1 VTLLQAIDLTK
12 RYGDVQ
18 ALNGFSLEAAAGEIV
33 GLVGHNGAG
42 KTTFVEMV
50 SGLLKPDS
58 GQILID
64 GRAPVKARDR
74 IGVSPQHIALYR
86 SITVREHLRLYGK
99 LAGLR
104 AAALRTQIDDLAVEL
119 RLTPF
124 LDRPAGLLS
133 GGQQRRAQAATAL
146 IHSPGLLLLDE
157 PTAGADPETRQALLE
172 AVKRRAG
179 EGAAVVYTTHYLH
192 ELSELQATI
201 AVANQGRIVARGT
214 SAELL
219 EGLPGEVLVGAADG
233 DLRVTTTDVTSTL
246 LELLGTVPGPIE
258 SIELRPAS
266 LDDLYRSLAVSDVR

>member
-1 VTLLQAIDLTK
+1 MLQATDLTK
-12 RYGDVQ
+12 RFDDVQ
-18 ALNGFSLEAAAGEIV
+18 ALDGFSLEAAAGEIV

-50 SGLLKPDS
+50 SGLQNPDS
-58 GQILID
+58 GEIRVD
-64 GRAPVKARDR
+64 GRTPAKARDR
-74 IGVSPQHIALYR
+74 IGISPQHIALYR
-86 SITVREHLRLYGK
+86 SITVREHLRLYGR

-104 AAALRTQIDDLAVEL
+104 PAALRSRIDDLAAEL
-119 RLTPF
+119 RLTGF

-201 AVANQGRIVARGT
+201 AVASRGRIVARG
-214 SAELL
+214 SAAELL
-219 EGLPGEVLVGAADG
+219 DGLPGEVLVGAADG
-233 DLRVTTTDVTSTL
+233 DQVVTTTDVTSTL
-246 LELLGTVPGPIE
+246 LELLGTVRGPVE
-258 SIELRPAS
+258 KIELRPAN

>member
-1 VTLLQAIDLTK
+1 
-12 RYGDVQ
+12 
-18 ALNGFSLEAAAGEIV
+18 
-33 GLVGHNGAG
+33 
-42 KTTFVEMV
+42 MV

-64 GRAPVKARDR
+64 GRTPVKARDR

-119 RLTPF
+119 RLTAF

-146 IHSPGLLLLDE
+146 IHHPGLLLLDE

-179 EGAAVVYTTHYLH
+179 EGAAVVYTTHYLN

-201 AVANQGRIVARGT
+201 AVASQGRIVARGT

-233 DLRVTTTDVTSTL
+233 DLKVTTTDVTSTL
-246 LELLGTVPGPIE
+246 LELLGTVRGPIE
-258 SIELRPAS
+258 SIELRTPN

>member
-1 VTLLQAIDLTK
+1 LLQAIDLTK
-12 RYGDVQ
+12 RYDDVQ
-18 ALNGFSLEAAAGEIV
+18 ALNGFSLEASAGEIV

-58 GQILID
+58 GQILVD
-64 GRAPVKARDR
+64 GRTPVKARDR

-104 AAALRTQIDDLAVEL
+104 AAALRSHIDDLAAEL

-179 EGAAVVYTTHYLH
+179 EGAAVVYTTHYLN

-201 AVANQGRIVARGT
+201 AVAAQGRIVARGT

-246 LELLGTVPGPIE
+246 LELLGTVRGPIE
-258 SIELRPAS
+258 SIELRTPN